1 MHLPVKIAIVT
12 DYLGRFGSKQKSEL
26 YRQGMDLEKLKI
38 YFSKLN
44 YRLTFYDYSN
54 CIDLL
59 HIKDAHYVIYTSS
72 EDPEERYK
80 SYIEDHLRLLS
91 LSHHRIIPSENFL
104 RAHNNKVFME
114 MLRINH
120 NFHDVEIFNSR
131 FVATKNELKKLELS
145 YPIIMKAAVGAL
157 SRNVKLS
164 NNINEALKNFHE
176 LCPKVSFSNKIREI
190 ARRLRHRG
198 NYNPEA
204 IYRGKV
210 VIQNFIPNIS
220 FDWKVLIYYD
230 KIFILKRNNRPND
243 FRASGSGLF
252 SYDKN
257 VKQEILNLA
266 WSTRLKLKV
275 PHLSLDIATGEKGL
289 VIFEFQALGFGTKTI
304 ENAPF
309 YFVKKNED
317 WDLIENNVD
326 LEEIYVTS
334 LHYYLNSLLVCE
346 PI

>member
-1 MHLPVKIAIVT
+1 MNLSVKIAIIT

-26 YRQGMDLEKLKI
+26 YRQGMDLDKLKE

-44 YRLTFYDYSN
+44 YQLTLYDYSN
-54 CIDLL
+54 CIEL
-59 HIKDAHYVIYTSS
+59 IYTKEVHYVIYTSS
-72 EDPEERYK
+72 EDPGEQYK

-91 LSHHRIIPSENFL
+91 LSHHYIIPNEIFL

-114 MLRINH
+114 MLRIKY
-120 NFHDVEIFNSR
+120 NFHDVNIFNSR
-131 FVATKNELKKLELS
+131 FVATKKELKKLDLS
-145 YPIIMKAAVGAL
+145 YPVIMKAAAGAL
-157 SRNVKLS
+157 SRNVKLI
-164 NNINEALKNFHE
+164 NNYKEALKNFHE

-190 ARRLRHRG
+190 ARRFRHRG

-257 VKQEILNLA
+257 VNQEILNLA
-266 WSTRLKLKV
+266 WSTHLKLKV
-275 PHLSLDIATGEKGL
+275 PHLSLDIATAEKGL
-289 VIFEFQALGFGTKTI
+289 VIFEFQALGFGTKTL

-309 YFVKKNED
+309 YFEKKNND
-317 WDLIENNVD
+317 WNLIEEKVD
-326 LEEIYVTS
+326 LEEVYVTS
-334 LHYYLNSLLVCE
+334 LHYYLNSLIATE
-346 PI
+346 TQ